1 MKVTKNIIGAGIGA
15 AIGGVA
21 GYFVG
26 REMEKREQNC
36 EAITANTDT
45 PINIFE
51 NDAADI
57 ADIEETEEVEE
68 SKEEE

>member
-26 REMEKREQNC
+26 REMEKKEHKC
-36 EAITANTDT
+36 ETITTNTDT
-45 PINIFE
+45 PIDIFE
-51 NDAADI
+51 NDTADI
-57 ADIEETEEVEE
+57 ADIEETEEIEE

>member
-45 PINIFE
+45 PIDIFE
-51 NDAADI
+51 NDA